1 MTHVRSGGVRTVL
14 EVVIERRPDPGSDQ
28 VSEADAVWPQRLRR
42 LVREGLA
49 YWGHGELVESAELLL
64 TELSTNALR
73 YSSGPHISVCVCL
86 KDGLCVIEVSNS
98 SSGRPEV
105 CHAGPADEGGRG
117 LFLVDALASAWGV
130 SLDGTTTWCTL
141 PLPEGPP
148 DMERAAV
155 TAPVLREI
163 PITLPADSSAT
174 TSARIQARTLLTVL
188 GWPGNQHLAVDV
200 LHVLVDNAVQ
210 HALDP
215 GVAGRR
221 FGACLSI
228 TESHELLI
236 DVRDPDPAFPA
247 FDKAVT
253 GELARGIWGVVRQGV
268 ALTWF
273 VRADFAGKTVRAAL
287 RPGQVDL

>member
-1 MTHVRSGGVRTVL
+1 M
-14 EVVIERRPDPGSDQ
+14 
-28 VSEADAVWPQRLRR
+28 SEADAVWPQRLRR

-73 YSSGPHISVCVCL
+73 YSSGPDISVCVCL

-117 LFLVDALASAWGV
+117 LFLVDALAAAWGV
-130 SLDGTTTWCTL
+130 SPDGTTTWCTL

-163 PITLPADSSAT
+163 PITLPADSSAA
-174 TSARIQARTLLTVL
+174 TSARIQGRALLTVL
-188 GWPGNQHLAVDV
+188 GWPGDQQRAVDV

-210 HALDP
+210 HALTP
-215 GVAGRR
+215 GVRVQR
-221 FGACLSI
+221 FGARLSV
-228 TESHELLI
+228 TEAHELLI
-236 DVRDPDPAFPA
+236 DVTDPNPTFPA

-253 GELARGIWGVVRQGV
+253 GELRRGIWGIVRQG
-268 ALTWF
+268 ATLTWF
-273 VRADFAGKTVRAAL
+273 ARADFAGKTVRAVL
-287 RPGQVDL
+287 RPGQVGL